1 MKIADVRCFTVTGP
15 AAPSLIEERQIGML
29 DIYPEY
35 ADRTVTRRSPESQQG
50 AKASAVYVEVES
62 DEGHVGLFGPIFAE
76 TAFLILAKLRSHLVG
91 QDPLATER
99 LWDVMYRQDRH
110 ARKGYQMM
118 AISAVDSALW
128 DLRGKA
134 FGLPVYRLL
143 GGPTREKID
152 CYASMLGHSLELDRV
167 DASAPSWA
175 VEQGFKA
182 QKWFFRYGPS
192 HGLEGMA
199 KNVELVRTV
208 REAVG
213 PNIEIMFDSWMGL
226 GRDLHH
232 PAAPSGSRSTTRAGS
247 RSPSRPTAPAT
258 SLRSASRR
266 RVPIATGEHE
276 YTRWGFQQLLQADA
290 IDVIQAD
297 PDWCGGITELVK
309 ICDARLGVRARRDP
323 ARPLDPRRRPRHRRA
338 VAVRLPDGRDAA
350 AGAAR
355 QAAVPHRGDDARGR
369 LDPAA
374 DRARPRLR
382 ARRGE
387 DRAPHAVRHLSLPP
401 GTDRGRPGSLLLR
414 SSRDRRTHL

>member
-15 AAPSLIEERQIGML
+15 AAPSLIEERQIGLL

-35 ADRTVTRRSPESQQG
+35 AGRTVTRRTPESQHG

-62 DEGHVGLFGPIFAE
+62 DEGHVGLFGPIFPE
-76 TAFLILAKLRSHLVG
+76 TAYLILAKLRSHLVG

-110 ARKGYQMM
+110 AREGNQMM
-118 AISAVDSALW
+118 AISAVDNALW

-134 FGLPVYRLL
+134 YGVPVWRLL

-167 DASAPSWA
+167 AERARWA

-182 QKWFFRYGPS
+182 QKWFFKYGPI

-199 KNVELVRTV
+199 KNVDLVRTV

-213 PNIEIMFDSWMGL
+213 PNVEIMFDSWMGWDRTYTIRL
-226 GRDLHH
+226 AERIEQYSPRWIEESV
-232 PAAPSGSRSTTRAGS
+232 PADRTDDFVSIRESTRI
-247 RSPSRPTAPAT
+247 
-258 SLRSASRR
+258 
-266 RVPIATGEHE
+266 PIATGEHE
-276 YTRWGFQQLLQADA
+276 YTRWGFQKLLRADA

-309 ICDARLGVRARRDP
+309 ICVLASAYGRVVIPHGHSIHAAVHVVAAQSPYVCPLAETLLLALPGKQQFHTEAMMPAGGSIPLPTAPGLGFA
-323 ARPLDPRRRPRHRRA
+323 LDESKIERRA
-338 VAVRLPDGRDAA
+338 PFAI
-350 AGAAR
+350 
-355 QAAVPHRGDDARGR
+355 
-369 LDPAA
+369 
-374 DRARPRLR
+374 
-382 ARRGE
+382 
-387 DRAPHAVRHLSLPP
+387 
-401 GTDRGRPGSLLLR
+401 
-414 SSRDRRTHL
+414 